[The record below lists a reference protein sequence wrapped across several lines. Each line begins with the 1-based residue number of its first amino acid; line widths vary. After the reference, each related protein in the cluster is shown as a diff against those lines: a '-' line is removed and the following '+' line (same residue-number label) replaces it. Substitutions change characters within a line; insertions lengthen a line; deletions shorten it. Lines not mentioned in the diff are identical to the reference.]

1 MNKLDK
7 EYLKKK
13 LTTDEY
19 NVTQNKGTE
28 APFSGRYL
36 NNKMNGIYSCICCG
50 NELFSSHHKYNSH
63 SGWPSFFDTI
73 NHQNI
78 KSITDTSHG
87 MSRTEVVCNNCHS
100 HLGHVFNDGPE
111 PTKTRYCINS
121 LSLKFEDE

>member
-1 MNKLDK
+1 MSVCGVWVFVSFLHVCF
-7 EYLKKK
+7 KKK
-13 LTTDEY
+13 KKKKIRSFFFRCFLLLLFLVA
-19 NVTQNKGTE
+19 NHACMG
-28 APFSGRYL
+28 F
-36 NNKMNGIYSCICCG
+36 
-50 NELFSSHHKYNSH
+50 FSSHHKYNSH